1 MRGWKRRGAG
11 KGVEGAMRIVVEGQ
25 WSKDSHGDWDGAVA
39 PGISGIVPVVTLEPH
54 VTLGNGDGLV
64 RPSDEN

>member
-1 MRGWKRRGAG
+1 
-11 KGVEGAMRIVVEGQ
+11 MRIVVEGQ